1 MLGVDDRPLGLLK
14 SVGLEDKWPQ
24 LERWM
29 QSTLAE
35 RWQDRTRAS
44 PGPDF
49 HVMGKREQLEA
60 LKQHVHG
67 QVQWNIDMALD
78 AGMAQGRRANTN
90 ATNPFDAQREV
101 RFLGL
106 CDEERTR
113 LMQALDRVVRTPA
126 PAASWLQQAHL
137 TIVARACSTA
147 DPRGAA

>member
-1 MLGVDDRPLGLLK
+1 
-14 SVGLEDKWPQ
+14 
-24 LERWM
+24 
-29 QSTLAE
+29 
-35 RWQDRTRAS
+35 
-44 PGPDF
+44 
-49 HVMGKREQLEA
+49 MGKREQVEA

-67 QVQWNIDMALD
+67 QVQWNMVWGG
-78 AGMAQGRRANTN
+78 GMAQGRRANTN
-90 ATNPFDAQREV
+90 ASPTNPFDAQREV

-126 PAASWLQQAHL
+126 PAASRLQQAHL